1 MQNASSSTSL
11 NILRWHDYLN
21 AYSFSLYCLLLLN
34 RGKNKNNLFLFRL
47 TATAH
52 KSLRV
57 GNDQLRV
64 FSTTEKSPSGF
75 LHDNH
80 FPLLESSLVA
90 LTTWKVLWLTLFF
103 LPFTQFL
110 RRVVL
115 HTVFHLGD
123 LKNWWKP

>member
-1 MQNASSSTSL
+1 MALPKWLFFQPLLSASFKL
-11 NILRWHDYLN
+11 
-21 AYSFSLYCLLLLN
+21 
-34 RGKNKNNLFLFRL
+34 GEKNKNNLFLFRL

-90 LTTWKVLWLTLFF
+90 LTTWKVL
-103 LPFTQFL
+103 
-110 RRVVL
+110 
-115 HTVFHLGD
+115 
-123 LKNWWKP
+123 